1 MRAPSKY
8 FCLASLLLAL
18 APARAQTDARD
29 PGRPASAIPTSRP
42 TTSRSTAPKG
52 PLPDP
57 VLLDGSNQ
65 PAEKKP
71 DYGMLG
77 EFEIPGDENSKSG
90 KVGGQ
95 QDPNQKG
102 GGGGQQQQQ
111 QNQSQQGGA
120 QGGMPQAGGA
130 SGGAQQQANQSAQKG
145 GGGAAG
151 GQQSADQNAQAGGGA
166 AGGQPADPSAQ
177 GTSGASAGG
186 DPNAKAE
193 GAQVAGLEGDAQGGA
208 GGAPGDNV
216 PKPQQVAI
224 GDKAMQINP
233 APNAPGTVGQATVS
247 NSTQQ
252 MESKIGKGSGPGPT
266 SGAAGKGVEKGRTMP
281 TGL

>member
-1 MRAPSKY
+1 MRARLFV
-8 FCLASLLLAL
+8 FCFATLLVAQG
-18 APARAQTDARD
+18 RAQTGGTDTPRPTPSA
-29 PGRPASAIPTSRP
+29 RPAATRP
-42 TTSRSTAPKG
+42 GAKG

-77 EFEIPGDENSKSG
+77 DFEIPGDENSKSG

-102 GGGGQQQQQ
+102 GGGGQQQA
-111 QNQSQQGGA
+111 QNQSQQGGGGQ
-120 QGGMPQAGGA
+120 QGGMPQGGGSAGGQPPQ
-130 SGGAQQQANQSAQKG
+130 GAQTAQQG

-151 GQQSADQNAQAGGGA
+151 GQPPPNQNGQPAGGGA
-166 AGGQPADPSAQ
+166 
-177 GTSGASAGG
+177 AGG

-193 GAQVAGLEGDAQGGA
+193 GIQVAGLEGEPSAAGGA
-208 GGAPGDNV
+208 GGAGDNV

-233 APNAPGTVGQATVS
+233 APNAPGVVGQATVS

-252 MESKIGKGSGPGPT
+252 MESKIGKGSGAGP
-266 SGAAGKGVEKGRTMP
+266 SGGNGGGKGVEKGRTMP
-281 TGL
+281 SGL